1 MGVDIITIDGEN
13 YDPYFILGVTSDDT
27 DDHINQVFRKKVK
40 KYHPDKTSDKK
51 DKKKYEYYFNI
62 ILECYGYIKEKRK
75 STQKLKKR
83 SGGGSSSISSKN
95 KTKTLTK
102 EELDE
107 FNKGF
112 EKKCNIESRKGKEK
126 RLQKI
131 DEYINEEPVIEK
143 QFSKKKFSNKDFN
156 AVFDHNKNL
165 HEQDV
170 SSNALIYRTND
181 GFFGYNASDVGNCAM
196 VSSYNGLLV
205 SGDTIGEMGKGYWSN
220 NYSDYNQSFGNA
232 IKNPKG
238 KLNMEKVYK
247 ENKKHTLEP
256 KVKTTFNEYQ
266 KSYNTFKYT
275 VQDTYNKEQDKL
287 FKRTFDH
294 LLEKEKWDQQVVMK
308 YKDQYEPEVIE
319 QALNGELEMVPTLME
334 NLKGHYRQIREK

>member
-1 MGVDIITIDGEN
+1 MNVNNIITIDGED
-13 YDPYFILGVTSDDT
+13 YDPYFILGVTLDDT
-27 DDHINQVFRKKVK
+27 DEHINKVFRKKVK
-40 KYHPDKTSDKK
+40 KYHPDKVDDKK
-51 DKKKYEYYFNI
+51 DKKKYEYYFKI

-75 STQKLKKR
+75 NSQKLKKKEA
-83 SGGGSSSISSKN
+83 SSLSKQ
-95 KTKTLTK
+95 KLKTLTK

-107 FNKGF
+107 FNRGF
-112 EKKCNIESRKGKEK
+112 EKKCNIQNKKEKEK

-131 DEYINEEPVIEK
+131 DDYINEDVTQYVIEK
-143 QFSKKKFSNKDFN
+143 KNSKKKFSNKDFN
-156 AVFDHNKNL
+156 AIFDYNKNL
-165 HEQDV
+165 HQKDI

-196 VSSYNGLLV
+196 VSSYNGLIV
-205 SGDTIGEMGKGYWSN
+205 SGDMIGDMGKGYWSN
-220 NYSDYNQSFGNA
+220 NYSDYNQSFENA
-232 IKNPKG
+232 ITNPKG
-238 KLNMEKVYK
+238 KLDMTKIYK
-247 ENKKHTLEP
+247 ENKKNVIEP

-308 YKDQYEPEVIE
+308 YKNQYDQDVIE
-319 QALNGELEMVPTLME
+319 QALNGELETTPTLME

>member
-1 MGVDIITIDGEN
+1 MSVNIITIDGED
-13 YDPYFILGVTSDDT
+13 YDPYFILGVASDDT
-27 DDHINQVFRKKVK
+27 DDHINKNFRKKIK
-40 KYHPDKTSDKK
+40 KYHPDKIDNKK
-51 DKKKYEYYFNI
+51 DKKRYEYYSKI

-75 STQKLKKR
+75 SSQKLKKR
-83 SGGGSSSISSKN
+83 DSSSKQNLKI
-95 KTKTLTK
+95 LTK
-102 EELDE
+102 EELDD
-107 FNKGF
+107 FNKNF
-112 EKKCNIESRKGKEK
+112 ENKCDVKVEEKQK
-126 RLQKI
+126 RLKKI
-131 DEYINEEPVIEK
+131 DDYKKQDVTQHDITK

-156 AVFDHNKNL
+156 AVFDYNKNL
-165 HEQDV
+165 DKNDV
-170 SSNALIYRTND
+170 SSNSLIYRTSD

-196 VSSYNGLLV
+196 VSSYNGLLI
-205 SGDTIGEMGKGYWSN
+205 SGDTIGEMGKGCWSN

-238 KLNMEKVYK
+238 KLNMEHIYK
-247 ENKKHTLEP
+247 ENKKNIIEP

-308 YKDQYEPEVIE
+308 YKDQYEPDVIE
-319 QALNGELEMVPTLME
+319 QALNGELEVTPTLME

>member
-1 MGVDIITIDGEN
+1 MLQL
-13 YDPYFILGVTSDDT
+13 Y
-27 DDHINQVFRKKVK
+27 
-40 KYHPDKTSDKK
+40 
-51 DKKKYEYYFNI
+51 
-62 ILECYGYIKEKRK
+62 KRK
-75 STQKLKKR
+75 RKDSQKLKKR
-83 SGGGSSSISSKN
+83 ESISKQ
-95 KTKTLTK
+95 KLKTLTK

-112 EKKCNIESRKGKEK
+112 EQKCDIKHKEKQK

-131 DEYINEEPVIEK
+131 DDYKNQDVTQYNITN

-156 AVFDHNKNL
+156 AVFDYNKHLN
-165 HEQDV
+165 QNDV

-220 NYSDYNQSFGNA
+220 DYSDYNQSFGNA

-238 KLNMEKVYK
+238 KLNMEKIYK
-247 ENKKHTLEP
+247 ENKKNIVEP

-319 QALNGELEMVPTLME
+319 QALNGELEVTPTLME